1 MNSYL
6 GHMHQRHGSR
16 TWPEDHGYGEEKDP
30 EKRRILQELLAK
42 EQMKLQS

>member
-1 MNSYL
+1 MTEWVTLKNI
-6 GHMHQRHGSR
+6 
-16 TWPEDHGYGEEKDP
+16 EDFKRKLGEEKDP